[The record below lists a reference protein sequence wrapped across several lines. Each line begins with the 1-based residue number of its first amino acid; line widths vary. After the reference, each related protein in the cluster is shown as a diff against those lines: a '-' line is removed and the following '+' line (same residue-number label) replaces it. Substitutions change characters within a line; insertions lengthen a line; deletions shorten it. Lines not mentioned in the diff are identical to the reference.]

1 MHRMGSHYRAR
12 AVLMAGTALAG
23 ALGLASHAAAAAAA
37 NEGATLAEVVVTAQK
52 REQNLQDVPIS
63 VTAMTAD
70 TLEVNRITNVNDVRE
85 VEAEINGFNNARFG
99 SRGKVVIN
107 GETRRGY
114 KFTATE
120 AAAEGVARVTG
131 LNVHRIGVIGR
142 DFIAVLP
149 ARG

>member
-1 MHRMGSHYRAR
+1 MSTSTIKTSSFVA
-12 AVLMAGTALAG
+12 ASALPTY
-23 ALGLASHAAAAAAA
+23 AAA
-37 NEGATLAEVVVTAQK
+37 
-52 REQNLQDVPIS
+52 RIIS
-63 VTAMTAD
+63 ECRVS
-70 TLEVNRITNVNDVRE
+70 NVNDVRA

-99 SRGKVVIN
+99 SRGRVVIN

-131 LNVHRIGVIGR
+131 LNVHRIGVIGS